1 MLSDLRR
8 RKLTRY
14 FRLVD
19 ADGDG
24 SFTRADSETIAARLV
39 ALRGYAPGSPA
50 HNAFVAGFL
59 RYWDDVRRDVD
70 ASEDG
75 KVSLSEWLH
84 YHAIMLANPARFE
97 VSAETSARLMFVLL
111 DVDGDGRVTTDEVVS
126 WLRAWG
132 QIDEDSIRRIP
143 GILDINGDG
152 FLSHAEIM
160 SLTREFFFSE
170 DPDARGNWAM
180 GPF

>member
-1 MLSDLRR
+1 MLSDLRT
-8 RKLTRY
+8 RKLTRF

-24 SFTRADSETIAARLV
+24 YFTRADSETIAIRLV
-39 ALRGYAPGSPA
+39 ALRGHAKGTPA
-50 HNAFVAGFL
+50 YDAFVGGFL

-75 KVSLSEWLH
+75 KVSLGEWLH

-97 VSAETSARLMFVLL
+97 SSATTSARLMFALL
-111 DVDGDGRVTTDEVVS
+111 DVDGDGKVTTDEVAS

-132 QIDEDSIRRIP
+132 QIDEETLATIP

-152 FLSHAEIM
+152 LLSHSEIM
-160 SLTREFFFSE
+160 SLTREFFFSD
-170 DPDARGNWAM
+170 DPEARGNWAM